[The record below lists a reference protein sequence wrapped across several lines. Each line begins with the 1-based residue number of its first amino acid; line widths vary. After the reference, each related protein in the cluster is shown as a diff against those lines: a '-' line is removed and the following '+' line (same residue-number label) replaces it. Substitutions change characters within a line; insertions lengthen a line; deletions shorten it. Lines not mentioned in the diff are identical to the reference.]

1 MTTFLLSV
9 TSLNFKSSLEGIQG
23 SDMGCIGKKHSM
35 VFVFYFPPIS
45 LTDDWSKKK
54 MKTSREG
61 KCYEVGYLLD
71 KKSILF

>member
-23 SDMGCIGKKHSM
+23 SDMGCIGKKHSI

-45 LTDDWSKKK
+45 LTDDWNKKK
-54 MKTSREG
+54 NENLKRRKM
-61 KCYEVGYLLD
+61 L
-71 KKSILF
+71 